1 MKGVERKERG
11 EDGKGGEE
19 RGKERGGRE
28 EEEETKSRNTPP
40 SIPTNAPEEKTG
52 RGFELEQLKGK
63 MEVSWTY
70 VENK

>member
-11 EDGKGGEE
+11 EDGKGGEG

-28 EEEETKSRNTPP
+28 EEEETKSRNTP
-40 SIPTNAPEEKTG
+40 PTNAPEEKTG

>member
-11 EDGKGGEE
+11 EDGKGGEG

-28 EEEETKSRNTPP
+28 EEEETKSRNTLP
-40 SIPTNAPEEKTG
+40 SIPTNEKTG